1 VSAADFLDVAEN
13 RKRIETLALEQS
25 IKAGDDAWEGR
36 LIAAYHQ
43 LQKLE
48 ASYRPSS
55 KLNDPSWEWERRHRL
70 FHRSLVSA
78 CPSPWLLHFD
88 WLLVCQ
94 FDRYRR
100 LVSLNASVTKSGRQQ
115 EQALFKATL
124 AHNAK
129 VASQILT
136 SHIDDSASLI
146 LRKLRD
152 RSAS

>member
-1 VSAADFLDVAEN
+1 
-13 RKRIETLALEQS
+13 
-25 IKAGDDAWEGR
+25 
-36 LIAAYHQ
+36 
-43 LQKLE
+43 
-48 ASYRPSS
+48 
-55 KLNDPSWEWERRHRL
+55 
-70 FHRSLVSA
+70 VSA

-115 EQALFKATL
+115 EQALFKATV
-124 AHNAK
+124 ARNAK
-129 VASQILT
+129 AASQILT
-136 SHIDDSASLI
+136 SHIEDSTSLI